1 MKEHKRLSDIGR
13 EQPFEVPDNYFR
25 DLPERIMEQC
35 EAREKKRS
43 FIHILKPA
51 LSLAAM
57 FVGVALIAYF
67 AIQLIDQPE
76 NKTPYGKEDI
86 AEAEYYDQ
94 YYNQDEMMDDLKG
107 DETIEAENDS
117 EKTKEYI
124 EYLLNEDI
132 DYTTLINELKE
143 KQKEGKD
150 NQ

>member
-1 MKEHKRLSDIGR
+1 MKQDKRLSDIGR

-25 DLPERIMEQC
+25 DLPGRIMEQC

-57 FVGVALIAYF
+57 FVSVALIAYF

-76 NKTPYGKEDI
+76 SKTPYGKEDI

-94 YYNQDEMMDDLKG
+94 YYNQNELMENLQ
-107 DETIEAENDS
+107 ENEAIQIEEDS